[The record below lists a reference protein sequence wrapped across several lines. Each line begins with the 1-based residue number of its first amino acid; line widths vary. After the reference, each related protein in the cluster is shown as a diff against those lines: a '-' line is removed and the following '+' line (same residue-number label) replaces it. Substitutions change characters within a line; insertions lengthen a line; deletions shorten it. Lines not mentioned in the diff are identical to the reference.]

1 MSQRDH
7 KFCNKPVIGAG
18 KGGDTY
24 FILVML
30 KILGL
35 LAQLWTR
42 EEYTRVIEIELP
54 AVGCLMLDL
63 SGFKEK

>member
-1 MSQRDH
+1 MSQCDH
-7 KFCNKPVIGAG
+7 KFCNKPVIGVG
-18 KGGDTY
+18 KEGDTY

-35 LAQLWTR
+35 LAQLWAR
-42 EEYTRVIEIELP
+42 EEYTGVTEIELP
-54 AVGCLMLDL
+54 AVGCSMLDL

>member
-1 MSQRDH
+1 MT
-7 KFCNKPVIGAG
+7 GAG

-30 KILGL
+30 KVRGL
-35 LAQLWTR
+35 LAQLWAR
-42 EEYTRVIEIELP
+42 EEYTRVTEIELP
-54 AVGCLMLDL
+54 AVGCLVLDL